1 MVVDALAHGMP
12 VITSTGTRW
21 QEVESFQCGW
31 WIERTVPQ
39 LAETM
44 ARAIE
49 LSNAERVQMGENG
62 KRLIQEKY
70 TWPTV
75 AKQMSAFYERLS

>member
-12 VITSTGTRW
+12 VITTKGCPWSEIDGK
-21 QEVESFQCGW
+21 CGW

-49 LSNAERVQMGENG
+49 LSNTERVQMGENG

-70 TWPTV
+70 TWPAV
-75 AKQMSAFYERLS
+75 AKQMISAYAEL